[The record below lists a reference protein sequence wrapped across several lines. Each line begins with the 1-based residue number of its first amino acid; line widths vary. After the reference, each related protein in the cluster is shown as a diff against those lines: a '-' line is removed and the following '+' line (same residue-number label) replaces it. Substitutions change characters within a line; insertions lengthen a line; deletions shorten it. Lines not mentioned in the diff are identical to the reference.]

1 MSGHVPND
9 HLPGI
14 VIPEEINAQ
23 AVPLVGMLSRKIKM
37 LDQKVKQTSDHFP
50 TMEPWEGAWNA
61 WQRRR
66 VPAELQ

>member
-1 MSGHVPND
+1 VAGKSA
-9 HLPGI
+9 PGI
-14 VIPEEINAQ
+14 
-23 AVPLVGMLSRKIKM
+23 PLVGMLSRKIKM

-61 WQRRR
+61 WQLRR